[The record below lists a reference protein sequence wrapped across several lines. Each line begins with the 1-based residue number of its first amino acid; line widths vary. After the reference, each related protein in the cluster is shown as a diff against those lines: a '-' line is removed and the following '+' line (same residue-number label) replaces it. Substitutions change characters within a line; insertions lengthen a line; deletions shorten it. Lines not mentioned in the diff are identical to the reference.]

1 MLKLWERYEQFL
13 LKWGLAAIL
22 IAVPL
27 YPKFPIFN
35 IPGTYVAIR
44 LEDFLISL
52 VSAIFLLYVLRQPSV
67 FLGDRINQAFFLF
80 FLVGL
85 VSTLAGIFLTKT
97 VIPHL
102 GILHWARRIEYTI
115 PFFIGVAVLR
125 REGQVRFFIQIL
137 LIVAF
142 LAFLYALG
150 QIHLGF
156 PVISTQ
162 SAEFAKGLAL
172 LWIPGARLHSTFAG
186 HYDLA
191 AFLVLVLPLSFGYF
205 FVARSILGK
214 VLVFIAGASS
224 FWLLVLSSSRI
235 SMAAYLI
242 GVGIVLWLLRR
253 RLLLIPVFVISLF
266 FIFTTSD
273 LLARSQYTINVVS
286 SKIMRQVPLFLWFEE
301 KVKPKPAR
309 GAEFTVV
316 AQRRISQSKPESGP
330 TPLPEDRSTSIRLNI
345 EWPRALNAFFKNP
358 LLGTGYSSITLAT
371 DNDYLRMLGETG
383 LAGALAF
390 LLIFIRIFKTLIN
403 YLKSQ
408 AVLTG
413 GRVMVVGM
421 LGAGMGILVNA
432 IFIDVFEASKVAL
445 IFWAI
450 SGIAVGTARLAEKN
464 ETV

>member
-13 LKWGLAAIL
+13 FKWGLAAIL

-52 VSAIFLLYVLRQPSV
+52 VSAIFLLYILRQPSV
-67 FLGDRINQAFFLF
+67 FLGDRINQAFLLF

-97 VIPHL
+97 VILHL
-102 GILHWARRIEYTI
+102 GLLHWARRIEYTI

-137 LIVAF
+137 LVVAF
-142 LAFLYALG
+142 LAFLYAVG

-172 LWIPGARLHSTFAG
+172 RWIPGARIHSTFAG

-191 AFLVLVLPLSFGYF
+191 AFLVLLLPLSFGYF
-205 FVARSILGK
+205 FVVRSILGK
-214 VLVFIAGASS
+214 VLVFVAGASS

-242 GVGIVLWLLRR
+242 GIGIVLWLLRK

-286 SKIMRQVPLFLWFEE
+286 NKIMRQVPLFLWFED
-301 KVKPKPAR
+301 KLKPKPAR
-309 GAEFTVV
+309 GAEFAVV
-316 AQRRISQSKPESGP
+316 VPRRISQSPEPGP
-330 TPLPEDRSTSIRLNI
+330 TPLLEDRSTSIRLNM
-345 EWPRALNAFFKNP
+345 EWPRALHAFFKNP

-383 LAGALAF
+383 LAGTLAF

-408 AVLTG
+408 AILTL
-413 GRVMVVGM
+413 GRVMVIGM
-421 LGAGMGILVNA
+421 LGAGMGIFVNA